1 MNTSSLGKTYSR
13 GGIYMSNPK
22 KDSKHYVPSHL
33 GTQPRGFSGNKGKK
47 MNDKSGEHAQ
57 VIQTKGE

>member
-1 MNTSSLGKTYSR
+1 MG
-13 GGIYMSNPK
+13 NPK
-22 KDSKHYVPSHL
+22 KHSQHFSPDHL

-47 MNDKSGEHAQ
+47 MQDKSGEHAQ

>member
-1 MNTSSLGKTYSR
+1 
-13 GGIYMSNPK
+13 MSNPK
-22 KDSKHYVPSHL
+22 KDSKHHVPSHL

-57 VIQTKGE
+57 VMQTKGE